1 MLGHRVQEIFGTVVN
16 GGTSIT
22 RFNVG
27 VVLHST
33 QNFWERSGNVFI
45 VLEQV
50 VCNGV
55 FRSGPEDRVAFDV
68 HLERP
73 VILTTSLRDALS
85 GILKN
90 YIVDQFANHLGIL
103 VPISFGLLGIVHDF
117 VINDCRLHAELLVTD
132 SSCTSNLNKLVEGQ
146 TTSCGVCGFCG

>member
-16 GGTSIT
+16 GGTTIT
-22 RFNVG
+22 RFNIG

-33 QNFWERSGNVFI
+33 QIFWKRFDNVFI
-45 VLEQV
+45 ILEQV
-50 VCNGV
+50 VRNGV
-55 FRSGPEDRVAFDV
+55 SRSRPKDRVAFDV

-90 YIVDQFANHLGIL
+90 HIVD
-103 VPISFGLLGIVHDF
+103 
-117 VINDCRLHAELLVTD
+117 
-132 SSCTSNLNKLVEGQ
+132 
-146 TTSCGVCGFCG
+146 